1 MEVLTNGAVVKLEYT
16 SDLGSDALKGVSV
29 RPRPAPPLQH
39 LSDRALIQGLQ
50 RAVLNARHGRSTSG
64 EISPFVE
71 EAARRWG
78 GTNIDEH
85 YRDLMAKHP
94 CLKRTTY

>member
-1 MEVLTNGAVVKLEYT
+1 MSSLRE
-16 SDLGSDALKGVSV
+16 
-29 RPRPAPPLQH
+29 

-64 EISPFVE
+64 EISPFAE

-78 GTNIDEH
+78 ATNINDH
-85 YRDLMAKHP
+85 YMDLMAKQP
-94 CLKRTTY
+94 CRKRHRQFTCMKRNLPSPQNHAIAIPIILIFS